1 MYLLMIITMMMTINK
16 INNRNKNKM
25 KILNGNKTQTNI
37 NRE

>member
-1 MYLLMIITMMMTINK
+1 MMMTINK